1 MIDVVQGPDFY
12 RPAHQRVFEAC
23 ARLYLDRDQI
33 DYLTVTSRLRDDGL
47 LDEAGGEERV
57 VELASA
63 TPTPFHVE
71 TYAQL
76 VAEAARKRALIQ
88 VATDVVTQVYR
99 SGEDTTAIVE
109 SAMARLDRLA
119 RDPARSQGFMRLGDA
134 LPAERDRI
142 EEAMRAY
149 AAGDPVGLPTNWPVI
164 DRAGLLMRGELV
176 LLAAE
181 PGVGKTALL
190 LNLIQRYAARGIGV
204 MLAEFEMSTSAVL
217 QRVISAL
224 SGVWATRLRTGQMG
238 EAEYERAVKAM
249 GRIDEWPV
257 YELGGAIPTVV
268 GLGRDVRRQQRQ
280 HPCEV
285 LLVDYMQL
293 MPRVGHGRETEA
305 DLVGQVSQ
313 ALKRLAYDEELLVVA
328 VSSLNRQGQRA
339 VDALDRL
346 RGSGQLGFDAD
357 WVLTMAKDPDRHG
370 LEYQRVVAR
379 QVTIS
384 KARHGQSDVTQWLA
398 FDKQHQVISPIE
410 APDDVLYIGL
420 LSTAQAVFLAGDAP
434 FTTWNVDLEFG
445 VNGGAAETTSVDYW
459 DIGDG
464 WAAVSGLSDG
474 TVVVG
479 SSRNFPFRRD
489 GALAWTLP

>member
-1 MIDVVQGPDFY
+1 MTLATVPTTDQLPPQNIDAERGLLGSLLIDPDAIERVIDVVQGPDFY

-23 ARLYLDRDQI
+23 ARLYLDRDKI

-57 VELASA
+57 VELAGA

-76 VAEAARKRALIQ
+76 VAETSRLRGLIR
-88 VATDVVTQVYR
+88 VATDIVAQAYR
-99 SGEDTTAIVE
+99 RDDDATAIADT
-109 SAMARLDRLA
+109 AMARLDRLA
-119 RDPARSQGFMRLGDA
+119 RDPTRSQGFRRLGDA

-142 EEAMRAY
+142 EEAMRLY
-149 AAGDPVGLPTNWPVI
+149 ASGESVGLPTNWPVI

-190 LNLIQRYAARGIGV
+190 LNLIQRYATRGIGV

-217 QRVISAL
+217 QRIIAAL

-238 EAEYERAVKAM
+238 EAEYGKAVQAM
-249 GRIDEWPV
+249 ARIDEWPV
-257 YELGGAIPTVV
+257 YELPGAIPTVV
-268 GLGRDVRRQQRQ
+268 GLGRDIRRQQR
-280 HPCEV
+280 HHECEV
-285 LLVDYMQL
+285 LLVDYLQL

-313 ALKRLAYDEELLVVA
+313 ALKRLAYEENLLVVA

-339 VDALDRL
+339 VDPLDRL
-346 RGSGQLGFDAD
+346 RSSGQLGFDAD
-357 WVLTMAKDPDRHG
+357 WVLTMAKDPDRSG
-370 LEYQRVVAR
+370 LEYSRVVAR

-384 KARHGQSDVTQWLA
+384 KSRHGQSDVTQWLA
-398 FDKQHQVISPIE
+398 FDKQHQLISPIE
-410 APDDVLYIGL
+410 APDDVDGML
-420 LSTAQAVFLAGDAP
+420 
-434 FTTWNVDLEFG
+434 G
-445 VNGGAAETTSVDYW
+445 VGGAA
-459 DIGDG
+459 
-464 WAAVSGLSDG
+464 
-474 TVVVG
+474 
-479 SSRNFPFRRD
+479 
-489 GALAWTLP
+489 